1 MKSVQ
6 RLIPFV
12 KPYWKAGL
20 LALLMLAAA
29 SLMELAIPMLVQ
41 RVIDEGIAHQDT
53 TVVLNTT
60 LTMLV
65 AAGIGAFLIVGNS
78 ILAVRVAQNFSAD
91 LRSALFR
98 KVQTLSFGNLDQLR
112 TGKLMTR
119 LTSDVTQVQTVV
131 LMSLRILTRAPVM
144 LVTSLILLFRT
155 APQLAPIM
163 LVLIPVMTA
172 LMWFF
177 VTKSRPLFLSVQQKL
192 DRLNNVLQENLAGVR
207 VVKAFVRANHENARF
222 DQSNTAYMKDNLRVM
237 QLLSALI
244 PSLFLII
251 NLGVVAAVWFGGLQ
265 VNVGSLTTGAVIAF
279 VNYLFTTMMPL
290 LMLAMM
296 VGILSAGEASAGRI
310 QEVLDSHPQVQN
322 LPDAQA
328 VANIGGRIAFDDVC
342 FSYAGNCNEPVLT
355 NINLVAEPGETVAI
369 LGATGAGK
377 SSLVHLIPRFYD
389 VTTGQITIDG
399 TDVRAMTLDSLRSR
413 IGVALQET
421 VLFSGTVR
429 DNIRYGRANA
439 TDEEVVTAAKAAQ
452 AHEFIMGFEEG
463 YETHVGQRGVNL
475 SGGQKQRIAIARAL
489 LIQPRILILDDS
501 TSSVDV
507 DTEAKIET
515 ALEELLKDRSSF
527 VIAQRV
533 STVLNADKIVV
544 LDRGRI
550 AALGTHS
557 ELMESSPIYQEIYQ
571 SQLGNGGTQNG

>member
-1 MKSVQ
+1 MKSIR
-6 RLIPFV
+6 RLIRFV

-20 LALLMLAAA
+20 LALLALAAA
-29 SLMELAIPMLVQ
+29 ALMELAIPLLVQ
-41 RVIDEGIAHQDT
+41 RVIDKGIANQDT
-53 TVVLNTT
+53 SVVLNTT
-60 LTMLV
+60 LTMLL
-65 AAGIGAFLIVGNS
+65 AAGIGACLVVGNS
-78 ILAVRVAQNFSAD
+78 ILAVKVAQNFSAD

-98 KVQTLSFGNLDQLR
+98 KIQTLSFGNLDQLR
-112 TGKLMTR
+112 TGKLLTR
-119 LTSDVTQVQTVV
+119 LTSDITQVQTVV

-144 LVTSLILLFRT
+144 LVTSLILLVRI
-155 APQLAPIM
+155 APRLAPIM

-177 VTKSRPLFLSVQQKL
+177 VTKSRPIFLSVQQKL

-207 VVKAFVRANHENARF
+207 VVKAFVRADHENTRF
-222 DQSNTAYMKDNLRVM
+222 DQSNTAYMKDNMRVM
-237 QLLSALI
+237 QLLSTLI

-265 VNVGSLTTGAVIAF
+265 VNAGSLTTGAVLAF

-296 VGILSAGEASAGRI
+296 VGILSAGEASAKRI
-310 QEVLDSHPQVQN
+310 TEVLDSHPQVQD
-322 LPDAQA
+322 LPNAKPIAD
-328 VANIGGRIAFDDVC
+328 ISGRIVFDDVC
-342 FSYAGNCNEPVLT
+342 FSYAGNSNEPVLT

-389 VTTGQITIDG
+389 ATTGQVTIDG
-399 TDVRAMTLDSLRSR
+399 VDVRDMTLDSLRSR

-421 VLFSGTVR
+421 VLFGGTIR

-439 TDEEVVTAAKAAQ
+439 TDEEVVAAAKAAE
-452 AHEFIMGFEEG
+452 AHEFIVNFKDG
-463 YETHVGQRGVNL
+463 YESRVGQRGVNL

-515 ALEELLKDRSSF
+515 ALEEMMKDCTSF

-544 LDRGRI
+544 LERGRI

-557 ELMESSPIYQEIYQ
+557 ELMEFSPIYQEIYQ
-571 SQLGNGGTQNG
+571 SQLGNGGAQNG

>member
-1 MKSVQ
+1 MQSIR
-6 RLIPFV
+6 RLIRFV

-20 LALLMLAAA
+20 LALLMLATA
-29 SLMELAIPMLVQ
+29 SLMELAIPLLVQ
-41 RVIDEGIAHQDT
+41 RIIDEGIAHQDT
-53 TVVLNTT
+53 SVVLNTT
-60 LTMLV
+60 LTMLA

-98 KVQTLSFGNLDQLR
+98 KVQALSFGNLDQLR

-144 LVTSLILLFRT
+144 LVTSLILLIRT

-163 LVLIPVMTA
+163 LVLMPVMTA

-177 VTKSRPLFLSVQQKL
+177 ITKSRPLFLSVQQKL

-207 VVKAFVRANHENARF
+207 VVKAFVRADHENARF
-222 DQSNTAYMKDNLRVM
+222 DQSNTAYTKDNMRVM

-265 VNVGSLTTGAVIAF
+265 VNVGSLTTGAVLAF

-296 VGILSAGEASAGRI
+296 VGILSAGEASASRI
-310 QEVLDSHPQVQN
+310 MEVLDSDPQVQD

-328 VANIGGRIAFDDVC
+328 VADIGGRIVFDDVC
-342 FSYAGNCNEPVLT
+342 FSYAGNSNEPVLT
-355 NINLVAEPGETVAI
+355 NINLAAEPGETVAI

-389 VTTGQITIDG
+389 VTTGQVTIDG
-399 TDVRAMTLDSLRSR
+399 IDVRAMTLDSLRSR

-421 VLFSGTVR
+421 VLFSGTIR

-452 AHEFIMGFEEG
+452 AHEFIMGFEDG
-463 YETHVGQRGVNL
+463 YETRVGQRGVNL

-489 LIQPRILILDDS
+489 LI
-501 TSSVDV
+501 
-507 DTEAKIET
+507 KI
-515 ALEELLKDRSSF
+515 A
-527 VIAQRV
+527 RV
-533 STVLNADKIVV
+533 SL
-544 LDRGRI
+544 
-550 AALGTHS
+550 
-557 ELMESSPIYQEIYQ
+557 SP
-571 SQLGNGGTQNG
+571 SG

>member
-1 MKSVQ
+1 MQSIR
-6 RLIPFV
+6 RLIRFV

-20 LALLMLAAA
+20 LALLMLATA
-29 SLMELAIPMLVQ
+29 SLMELAIPLLVQ
-41 RVIDEGIAHQDT
+41 RIIDEGIAHQDT
-53 TVVLNTT
+53 SVVLNTT
-60 LTMLV
+60 LTMLA

-98 KVQTLSFGNLDQLR
+98 KVQALSFGNLDQLR

-144 LVTSLILLFRT
+144 LVTSLILLIRT

-163 LVLIPVMTA
+163 LVLMPVMTA

-177 VTKSRPLFLSVQQKL
+177 ITKSRPLFLSVQQKL

-207 VVKAFVRANHENARF
+207 VVKAFVRADHENARF
-222 DQSNTAYMKDNLRVM
+222 DQSNTAYTKDNMRVM

-265 VNVGSLTTGAVIAF
+265 VNVGSLTTGAVLAF

-296 VGILSAGEASAGRI
+296 VGILSAGEASASRI
-310 QEVLDSHPQVQN
+310 MEVLDSDPQVQD

-328 VANIGGRIAFDDVC
+328 VADIGGRIVFDDVC
-342 FSYAGNCNEPVLT
+342 FSYAGNSNEPVLT
-355 NINLVAEPGETVAI
+355 NINLAAEPGETVAI

-389 VTTGQITIDG
+389 VTTGQVTIDG
-399 TDVRAMTLDSLRSR
+399 IDVRAMTLDSLRSR

-421 VLFSGTVR
+421 VLFSGTIR

-452 AHEFIMGFEEG
+452 AHEFIMGFEDG
-463 YETHVGQRGVNL
+463 YETRVGQRGVNL

-489 LIQPRILILDDS
+489 LIQPRVLILDDS
-501 TSSVDV
+501 TSSVDIE
-507 DTEAKIET
+507 TEAKIET
-515 ALEELLKDRSSF
+515 ALEELMKDRTSF

-544 LDRGRI
+544 LERGQI

-571 SQLGNGGTQNG
+571 SQLGNGGAQNG

>member
-1 MKSVQ
+1 MKSVR
-6 RLIPFV
+6 RLIGFV

-29 SLMELAIPMLVQ
+29 SLMELAIPLLVQ
-41 RVIDEGIAHQDT
+41 RIIDEGIAHQDT
-53 TVVLNTT
+53 SVVLNTT
-60 LTMLV
+60 LTMLA

-98 KVQTLSFGNLDQLR
+98 KVQSLSFGNLDQLR

-119 LTSDVTQVQTVV
+119 LTSDVNQVQTVV

-144 LVTSLILLFRT
+144 LITSLILLIRT

-177 VTKSRPLFLSVQQKL
+177 ITKSRPLFLSVQQKL

-207 VVKAFVRANHENARF
+207 VVKAFVRASHENARF
-222 DQSNTAYMKDNLRVM
+222 DQSNTAYLKDNMRVM

-265 VNVGSLTTGAVIAF
+265 VNFGSLTVGAVLAF

-296 VGILSAGEASAGRI
+296 VGILSAGEASASRI
-310 QEVLDSHPQVQN
+310 VEVLDSHPQVQD

-328 VANIGGRIAFDDVC
+328 VADIGGRIVFADVC
-342 FSYAGNCNEPVLT
+342 FSYAGNSNEPVLT
-355 NINLVAEPGETVAI
+355 NINLAAEPGETVAI

-389 VTTGQITIDG
+389 ATTGRVTIDG
-399 TDVRAMTLDSLRSR
+399 IDVRAMTLDSLRSR

-421 VLFSGTVR
+421 VLFSGTIR

-439 TDEEVVTAAKAAQ
+439 TDEDVVTAAKAAQ
-452 AHEFIMGFEEG
+452 AHEFIMGFEDG
-463 YETHVGQRGVNL
+463 YETRVGQRGVNL

-515 ALEELLKDRSSF
+515 ALEELMKDRTSF

-544 LDRGRI
+544 LERGRI

-571 SQLGNGGTQNG
+571 SQLGNGGAQNG

>member
-1 MKSVQ
+1 MQSIR
-6 RLIPFV
+6 RLIRFV

-20 LALLMLAAA
+20 LALLMLATA
-29 SLMELAIPMLVQ
+29 SLMELAIPLLVQ
-41 RVIDEGIAHQDT
+41 RIIDEGIAHQDT
-53 TVVLNTT
+53 SVVLNTT
-60 LTMLV
+60 LTMLA

-98 KVQTLSFGNLDQLR
+98 KVQALSFGNLDQLR

-144 LVTSLILLFRT
+144 LVTSLILLIRT

-163 LVLIPVMTA
+163 LVLMPVMTA

-177 VTKSRPLFLSVQQKL
+177 ITKSRPLFLSVQQKL

-207 VVKAFVRANHENARF
+207 VVKAFVRADHENARF
-222 DQSNTAYMKDNLRVM
+222 DQSNTAYTKDNMRVM

-265 VNVGSLTTGAVIAF
+265 VNVGSLTTGAVLAF

-296 VGILSAGEASAGRI
+296 VGILSAGEASASRI
-310 QEVLDSHPQVQN
+310 MEVLDSDPQVQD

-328 VANIGGRIAFDDVC
+328 VADIGGRIVFDDVC
-342 FSYAGNCNEPVLT
+342 FSYAGNSNEPVLT
-355 NINLVAEPGETVAI
+355 NINLAAEPGETVAI

-389 VTTGQITIDG
+389 VTTGQVTIDG
-399 TDVRAMTLDSLRSR
+399 IDVRAMTLDSLRSR

-421 VLFSGTVR
+421 VLFSGTIR

-452 AHEFIMGFEEG
+452 AHEFIMGFEDG
-463 YETHVGQRGVNL
+463 YETRVGQRGVNL

-489 LIQPRILILDDS
+489 LIQPRVLILDDS
-501 TSSVDV
+501 TSSVDIE
-507 DTEAKIET
+507 TEAKIET
-515 ALEELLKDRSSF
+515 ALEELIKDRTSF

-544 LDRGRI
+544 LERGQI

-571 SQLGNGGTQNG
+571 SQLGNGGAQNG